1 MLANELLLLALDDER
16 GTVHS
21 AVQIGLDFGLAGAVI
36 AELAIRER
44 LREGDTLSIDGD
56 AKTGDAVLD
65 DAMAAI
71 AAKPGKNARYWVN
84 HLSRALGGLHKR
96 LLDGLVAQGTLERRD
111 QRILLLFHRDVFPE
125 RDGRVE
131 QDVRA
136 RLDAVLLHGGQC
148 DQRTRWLI
156 QLAAACRI
164 TDAIYPR
171 AQRAAVKSRIK
182 QLDAAADV
190 ASVAVERAIKA
201 EQAAIMAAIVA
212 ASVAATTAS
221 TTAACS
227 AASCERRRSASAA

>member
-1 MLANELLLLALDDER
+1 MLADELLLLALDDER
-16 GTVHS
+16 GTVYS
-21 AVQIGLDFGLAGAVI
+21 AVQIGLDFGLAGAVV
-36 AELAIRER
+36 AELAARGR
-44 LREGDTLSIDGD
+44 LVGDDALSIEDGV
-56 AKTGDAVLD
+56 KSGNAVLD

-71 AAKPGKNARYWVN
+71 AAKPGKDTRYWVG
-84 HLSRALGGLHKR
+84 HLPRALGGLHKR

-136 RLDAVLLHGGQC
+136 RLDAVLLHGGPC

-171 AQRAAVKSRIK
+171 AQRATVKSRIK
-182 QLDAAADV
+182 QLDTADDV
-190 ASVAVERAIKA
+190 ASSAVDRAIKA
-201 EQAAIMAAIVA
+201 EQAAIMGAIIA
-212 ASVAATTAS
+212 ASVAATAAS
-221 TTAACS
+221 TAAACS
-227 AASCERRRSASAA
+227 AASSAC